1 MRSREAVTPSGL
13 LLMSTLAWSGLVL
26 PERLDSDVAASQFS
40 ISQYCLGS
48 DEDMTDGF
56 CFHFHHAC

>member
-26 PERLDSDVAASQFS
+26 PERLDSEVAASQS
-40 ISQYCLGS
+40 LNTAWAV
-48 DEDMTDGF
+48 MKT
-56 CFHFHHAC
+56 